1 MRPGFSFWNLLTQSV
16 RIKSGSAFH
25 NLADTEVR
33 KRNKTMTGCSRFI
46 EGQNVSFRQHH
57 DKKTGEKTQLGI
69 LLSIWLEIFPLTTF
83 TSARAL
89 ASHFTRASLVL
100 LKLPRTCPKRILGN
114 SAIPRQGNTPDFIS

>member
-46 EGQNVSFRQHH
+46 EGQNVISGNIMTRRPER
-57 DKKTGEKTQLGI
+57 K
-69 LLSIWLEIFPLTTF
+69 LS
-83 TSARAL
+83 
-89 ASHFTRASLVL
+89 
-100 LKLPRTCPKRILGN
+100 
-114 SAIPRQGNTPDFIS
+114 